1 MVPKPYDDL
10 FIEPAG
16 DYDIVYAD
24 YNMTMEDGSSPSKRP
39 YIRLT
44 SFLNN
49 VTKNAGDEVRFKC
62 EAAGSPL
69 PLQFSWLKNHAPVEK
84 NRKLKI
90 KNREYWS
97 RLVITDLEVLD
108 SGYYQCVVSNSL
120 ASVNT
125 TAVLRVSNV
134 LDGKSSNINKLKG
147 KSTSRISNFQNEEY
161 FEEDFEGPGSS
172 MSGGLGRLQSEE
184 ESEDSLWNVP
194 NNAAGPGYAPIAPS
208 DRWLDGLNANVGDC
222 IVYRGEACREYLT
235 GRHVMIVSDN
245 REDMYDVDRNLRAA
259 MMFINSSP
267 VISAQCKHYSH
278 AVACY
283 HMYKICDRGPGTDYR
298 ATSGMP
304 NILTI
309 CRKDCDAL
317 QADLCP
323 KELALAAEH
332 DLVGDDPKALL
343 PKCQSLNPKAEYC
356 IPIIS
361 VADQSEGNTDLSPDF
376 PKELPHWCYMDSG
389 KTYEGNA
396 SLTKS
401 GKRCMNWTQSSSREF
416 NIDRY
421 PSLRTSRNHCRNPGG
436 KKSSPWCFTHPN
448 GQEEYCDIS
457 QCPPSMYPYLR
468 DREVMGTI
476 DDDGS
481 IIGDISD
488 IWSNLSS
495 PWQLAILG
503 GFGFFIFSLILLC
516 CYCCCRRRRSEA
528 ASSSAIKKNGLQN
541 CNGCSIASSAVNSTY
556 YRKLNGTANTD
567 PNNAAFELSS
577 LIQAPTNSTTFMQH
591 HHSGSY
597 AQYSPRPSTEPS
609 VEPYQIPEIQSSQL
623 QIGDLIGEG
632 QFGMIHN
639 GSWHGSLLNGEPI
652 QVAVK
657 SLKSGSSAVER
668 QNFEEEIRTIAPFDH
683 PNVVRLLGV
692 CYFDTQQLSA
702 VFEYMVHGDLHDFLL
717 LRAPKTNGY
726 EQVIDQERIIADNE
740 DFLRIALQIAYGMK
754 YLSSMNF
761 VHRDLA
767 ARNCLVADQRVIKIA
782 DFGLVRNCY
791 EKDYYKV
798 MHRTWLPV
806 RWMSQE
812 AIQCGRFNEATDVWS
827 FGVTLWEIYSY
838 GRQPYESYSNQDVIE
853 LICVRSLLECP
864 QNCPTNIYSL
874 MVECWHEHPE
884 RRPTFSELYSR
895 LQTWSLT
902 SPSQSVLS
910 HQQNHPGSS
919 HSDSSAAANRGSR
932 QSSSTPSL
940 SLLRGTTGNTSL
952 GTAPSMATTAFSV
965 PSPAPMQTMM
975 TLNGVHPYQV
985 GSTHLVSGGNHN
997 RSPKTRL
1004 QNTATRTSNNT
1015 MTTAS
1020 LMRHQGTS
1028 HFNYSGDDAAS
1039 EESD

>member
-24 YNMTMEDGSSPSKRP
+24 YNATMDDGSSLSRRP
-39 YIRLT
+39 YVRLT

-62 EAAGSPL
+62 EATGNPL

-84 NRKLKI
+84 NRKTKI
-90 KNREYWS
+90 KNRDYWS
-97 RLVITDLEVLD
+97 RLIITDLEVLD
-108 SGYYQCVVSNSL
+108 SGYYQCIVSNSF

-125 TAVLRVSNV
+125 TSILRVNNI

-147 KSTSRISNFQNEEY
+147 KLASRITNFQNAEY
-161 FEEDFEGPGSS
+161 FEEDFEGGPGSS
-172 MSGGLGRLQSEE
+172 MSMSGNLGRLPSEE
-184 ESEDSLWNVP
+184 EIDDNLWNVP
-194 NNAAGPGYAPIAPS
+194 NNAAGPGYAPLAPT
-208 DRWLDGLNANVGDC
+208 DRWLDGLNAKVGDC
-222 IVYRGEACREYLT
+222 IQYRGEACREYLT
-235 GRHVMIVSDN
+235 DRYVMIVSDN

-283 HMYKICDRGPGTDYR
+283 HMYKICDRRSGIDYR
-298 ATSGMP
+298 TTSGMP
-304 NILTI
+304 HILTI

-323 KELALAAEH
+323 NELALAAEH

-343 PKCQSLNPKAEYC
+343 PKCQSLNPKAEQC
-356 IPIIS
+356 IPIIN
-361 VADQSEGNTDLSPDF
+361 VFDQSKDNTNLSPDF
-376 PKELPHWCYMDSG
+376 SKELPHWCYVNSG
-389 KTYEGNA
+389 KTYDGNV

-421 PSLRTSRNHCRNPGG
+421 PSLRTSKNHCRNPGG
-436 KKSSPWCFTHPN
+436 KKSSPWCFAHPN

-457 QCPPSMYPYLR
+457 QCPANMYPYLR

-495 PWQLAILG
+495 PWQLAVLG
-503 GFGFFIFSLILLC
+503 GFGFLIFSLILLC
-516 CYCCCRRRRSEA
+516 CYCCCRRKRREA
-528 ASSSAIKKNGLQN
+528 GSGSSSTIKKNGLQN
-541 CNGCSIASSAVNSTY
+541 CNGCSIASSAVNNAY

-567 PNNAAFELSS
+567 PTGAAFELSS
-577 LIQAPTNSTTFMQH
+577 LIQAPPTNSNTFMQH

-609 VEPYQIPEIQSSQL
+609 VEPYQIPEIQPSQL

-632 QFGMIHN
+632 QFGIIRN
-639 GSWHGSLLNGEPI
+639 GNWHGSLINGEPI

-657 SLKSGSSAVER
+657 SLKSGSSTVER

-692 CYFDTQQLSA
+692 CYFDTQHLSA
-702 VFEYMVHGDLHDFLL
+702 VFEYMVHGDLHDFLR
-717 LRAPKTNGY
+717 LRAPKTSGH
-726 EQVIDQERIIADNE
+726 EQIVDQERIIADNE

-782 DFGLVRNCY
+782 DFGLVRSCY

-812 AIQCGRFNEATDVWS
+812 AIQYGRFSEATDVWS

-838 GRQPYESYSNQDVIE
+838 GRQPYESYSHQDVIE
-853 LICVRSLLECP
+853 LISVRSLLECP

-884 RRPTFSELYSR
+884 RRPTFNELYSR

-910 HQQNHPGSS
+910 HQQNPSNT
-919 HSDSSAAANRGSR
+919 SAAANRGSR
-932 QSSSTPSL
+932 QSSSTPSA
-940 SLLRGTTGNTSL
+940 SLLLGTTGNTSL
-952 GTAPSMATTAFSV
+952 GTAPSMSTTGFSV

-975 TLNGVHPYQV
+975 TLNGVHSYQEV
-985 GSTHLVSGGNHN
+985 PT
-997 RSPKTRL
+997 
-1004 QNTATRTSNNT
+1004 
-1015 MTTAS
+1015 
-1020 LMRHQGTS
+1020 
-1028 HFNYSGDDAAS
+1028 
-1039 EESD
+1039 